1 MDAIDRI
8 VWGIPLLLL
17 LLGAG
22 AFLMIRMRFLP
33 VRRLGYALGC
43 AVGRIPER
51 DRVQDKRHGAEKG
64 ISPLSSLMTE
74 LAATI
79 GIGNIVGVATAMV
92 LGGPGALFWMMAAAF
107 LGLPLKFAES
117 ELSVKYR
124 IRTRGGRPE
133 GGPMYTL
140 ERAFPNRAAG
150 HILAKLYAL
159 FAVFASFG
167 MGNMT
172 QANAI
177 AKSVGRS
184 FGVREAETGLVL
196 TIFVIIV
203 ILGGIGM
210 ISGLASYLVPG
221 MAIFYVIGILT
232 VIVTHASQIPEGI
245 ADIMTQA
252 FSLRSA
258 AGGIGGMMTAMRYGV
273 SRGVFSN
280 EAGLGAGGITAAAA
294 HTNDPVRQ
302 GYISMTGVFFD
313 TMVLCLLTG
322 MALAVSG
329 VLGLQDSCGQPLTG
343 VDLMIAVF
351 ETTFGE
357 AGAFIVS
364 IGMTLFAFAT
374 IIAWEYQGECAFA
387 FLAKKRSYCMGYRMA
402 YGLVTFAGAVCSL
415 ELVWDFSDIM
425 NGLMAV
431 PNLICVLALS
441 GTVCRDIREY

>member
-1 MDAIDRI
+1 
-8 VWGIPLLLL
+8 
-17 LLGAG
+17 
-22 AFLMIRMRFLP
+22 
-33 VRRLGYALGC
+33 
-43 AVGRIPER
+43 
-51 DRVQDKRHGAEKG
+51 
-64 ISPLSSLMTE
+64 
-74 LAATI
+74 
-79 GIGNIVGVATAMV
+79 
-92 LGGPGALFWMMAAAF
+92 
-107 LGLPLKFAES
+107 
-117 ELSVKYR
+117 
-124 IRTRGGRPE
+124 
-133 GGPMYTL
+133 MYTL

-150 HILAKLYAL
+150 HILAKMYAF

-177 AKSVGRS
+177 AKSVRKS
-184 FGVREAETGLVL
+184 FGVPEAETGLVL
-196 TIFVIIV
+196 TIIVIVV
-203 ILGGIGM
+203 ILGGIGV
-210 ISGLASYLVPG
+210 ISGFASYLVPG
-221 MAIFYVIGILT
+221 MALFYIIGILA
-232 VIVTHASQIPEGI
+232 VILTHASYLQKGI
-245 ADIMTQA
+245 VDILTQA
-252 FSLRSA
+252 FSVRSA
-258 AGGIGGMMTAMRYGV
+258 AGGVGGMMTAMRYGV

-294 HTNDPVRQ
+294 RTNDPVRQ

-329 VLGLQDSCGQPLTG
+329 VLGIRDDCGQMLTG
-343 VDLMIAVF
+343 VELMIAVF
-351 ETTFGE
+351 GTTFGE

-387 FLAKKRSYCMGYRMA
+387 FLAKKRSHCMLYRMT

>member
-1 MDAIDRI
+1 
-8 VWGIPLLLL
+8 
-17 LLGAG
+17 
-22 AFLMIRMRFLP
+22 
-33 VRRLGYALGC
+33 
-43 AVGRIPER
+43 
-51 DRVQDKRHGAEKG
+51 
-64 ISPLSSLMTE
+64 
-74 LAATI
+74 
-79 GIGNIVGVATAMV
+79 
-92 LGGPGALFWMMAAAF
+92 
-107 LGLPLKFAES
+107 
-117 ELSVKYR
+117 
-124 IRTRGGRPE
+124 
-133 GGPMYTL
+133 MYTL
-140 ERAFPNRAAG
+140 ERAFPNKTAG
-150 HILAKLYAL
+150 RILAKLYAF

-177 AKSVGRS
+177 AKSVRKS
-184 FGVREAETGLVL
+184 FGVTEAETGLVL
-196 TIFVIIV
+196 TIVVIIV
-203 ILGGIGM
+203 VLGGIGM

-221 MAIFYVIGILT
+221 MALFYLIGILT
-232 VIVTHASQIPEGI
+232 VILTHASHIPDGI
-245 ADIMTQA
+245 ADILTQA
-252 FSLRSA
+252 FSARSA

-294 HTNDPVRQ
+294 RTNDPVRQ
-302 GYISMTGVFFD
+302 GYISMTGVFFG

-329 VLGLQDSCGQPLTG
+329 VLGIRDDCGQPLTG
-343 VDLMIAVF
+343 VELMIAVF
-351 ETTFGE
+351 GSTFGE

-387 FLAKKRSYCMGYRMA
+387 FLAGKWNRRMIYRMA
-402 YGLVTFAGAVCSL
+402 YGLVTFVGAVCSL

-431 PNLICVLALS
+431 PNLICVLVLS